1 MNVNRKGYMEM
12 GERIELVRRA
22 FAGEV
27 VERIPVMAHNFL
39 MAVREAGYTQ
49 KEFRENPDVM
59 VKAMTEATMKYNLD
73 CVLLDVDTALL
84 ASACGADVMYP
95 DDLAAV
101 AKGEQPVPL
110 AELPDKVKSVDLLA
124 SPRTRLYLEAAERL
138 AAWGN
143 ENDRFIRINTDQG
156 PFSLACIL
164 TGMDEFMMDLLDEDC
179 EEDINRLLDATYEV
193 CLKMHELCFAT
204 GAHMTSYGNSSE
216 GCSVISPAL
225 FRQFCK
231 QRETRLAAD
240 LKARGIPY
248 LCHICGDVNPILP
261 DLAETGC
268 PAYELDWK
276 TDVNRLFEIAHGKF
290 TLSGNVDPAL
300 FVTGSPE
307 DVYAAARKVCDV
319 FRGKGG
325 LVLCSGCA
333 LGPQTRSENV
343 QAFVRAA
350 YD

>member
-1 MNVNRKGYMEM
+1 M
-12 GERIELVRRA
+12 GERIDLVKRA
-22 FAGEV
+22 FAGES

-39 MAVREAGYTQ
+39 MAVREAGFTQ
-49 KEFRENPDVM
+49 KQFRESPDVM
-59 VKAMTEATMKYNLD
+59 VEVMAEATLKYDLD

-101 AKGEQPVPL
+101 AKGTQPVPL
-110 AELPDKVKSVDLLA
+110 EELPDKVKAVDLLA
-124 SPRTRLYLEAAERL
+124 SGRVRHYLESAERL
-138 AAWGN
+138 VKWGE
-143 ENDRFIRINTDQG
+143 ENDRFIRINADQG
-156 PFSLACIL
+156 AFSLACIL

-179 EEDINRLLDATYEV
+179 EEDINRLLDATYSV
-193 CLKMHELCFAT
+193 ALKMHELCAAT

-216 GCSVISPAL
+216 GCSVISPAC
-225 FRQFCK
+225 FRQFAK
-231 QRETRLAAD
+231 KRETRLAAD
-240 LKARGIPY
+240 LKSRGIPY

-261 DLAETGC
+261 DLVETGC

-276 TDVNRLFEIAHGKF
+276 TDVNRVFEVAHGKF

-300 FVTGSPE
+300 FVTGTPDE
-307 DVYAAARKVCDV
+307 VYAAARKVCDI

-333 LGPQTRSENV
+333 LGPQTKSENLR
-343 QAFVRAA
+343 ALVRAA
-350 YD
+350 RN

>member
-1 MNVNRKGYMEM
+1 M
-12 GERIELVRRA
+12 GERIDLVKRA
-22 FAGEV
+22 FAGES

-39 MAVREAGYTQ
+39 MAVREAGFTQ
-49 KEFRENPDVM
+49 KQFRESPDVM
-59 VKAMTEATMKYNLD
+59 VEVMVEATLKYDLD

-101 AKGEQPVPL
+101 AKGTQPVPL
-110 AELPDKVKSVDLLA
+110 EELPDKVKAVDLLA
-124 SPRTRLYLEAAERL
+124 SGRVRHYLEAAERL
-138 AAWGN
+138 VKWGE
-143 ENDRFIRINTDQG
+143 ENDRFIRINADQG
-156 PFSLACIL
+156 AFSLACIL

-179 EEDINRLLDATYEV
+179 EEDINRLLDATYSV
-193 CLKMHELCFAT
+193 ALKMHELCAAT

-216 GCSVISPAL
+216 GCSVISPAC
-225 FRQFCK
+225 FRQFAK
-231 QRETRLAAD
+231 KRETRLAAD
-240 LKARGIPY
+240 LKSRGIPY

-261 DLAETGC
+261 DLVETGC

-276 TDVNRLFEIAHGKF
+276 TDVNRVFEVAHGKF

-300 FVTGSPE
+300 FVTGTPDE
-307 DVYAAARKVCDV
+307 VYAAARKVCDI

-333 LGPQTRSENV
+333 LGPQTKSENLR
-343 QAFVRAA
+343 ALVRAA
-350 YD
+350 RN

>member
-1 MNVNRKGYMEM
+1 M
-12 GERIELVRRA
+12 GERIEWVKRA
-22 FAGEV
+22 FAGEA
-27 VERIPVMAHNFL
+27 VERIPVMAHNFM
-39 MAVREAGYTQ
+39 MAVREAGFTH
-49 KEFRENPDVM
+49 KEFRESPDVM
-59 VKAMTEATMKYNLD
+59 VKVMSEATLKYDLD

-101 AKGEQPVPL
+101 AKGVQPTPID
-110 AELPDKVKSVDLLA
+110 ELPDKVKDVDLLA
-124 SPRTRLYLEAAERL
+124 SGRVRHYLEAAERL
-138 AAWGN
+138 VAWGN
-143 ENDRFIRINTDQG
+143 ENDRFIRINADQG
-156 PFSLACIL
+156 AFSLACIL
-164 TGMDEFMMDLLDEDC
+164 TGMDEFMMDLLDEDY
-179 EEDINRLLDATYEV
+179 EEDINRLLDATYAV
-193 CLKMHELCFAT
+193 SLKMHELCFAT

-216 GCSVISPAL
+216 GCSVISPAC
-225 FRQFCK
+225 FRQFAK
-231 QRETRLAAD
+231 ERETRLAAD

-276 TDVNRLFEIAHGKF
+276 TDVNRVFEVAHGKF

-300 FVTGSPE
+300 FVTGSPD

-333 LGPQTRSENV
+333 LGPQTRSENRE
-343 QAFVRAA
+343 AFVRAA
-350 YD
+350 RES

>member
-1 MNVNRKGYMEM
+1 M
-12 GERIELVRRA
+12 GERIELVKRA

-39 MAVREAGYTQ
+39 MAVREAGFTQ
-49 KEFRENPDVM
+49 KEFRESPDVM
-59 VKAMTEATMKYNLD
+59 VKVMTEATMKYDLD

-101 AKGEQPVPL
+101 AKGEQPTPIE
-110 AELPDKVKSVDLLA
+110 ELPDKVKAVDLMA
-124 SPRTRLYLEAAERL
+124 SERVRHYLEAAERL
-138 AAWGN
+138 VAWGN
-143 ENDRFIRINTDQG
+143 ENDRFIRINADQVA
-156 PFSLACIL
+156 FSLACIL
-164 TGMDEFMMDLLDEDC
+164 TGMDEFMMDLLDEDY
-179 EEDINRLLDATYEV
+179 EEDINRLLDATYAV
-193 CLKMHELCFAT
+193 SLRMHELCFAT

-225 FRQFCK
+225 FRKFSK
-231 QRETRLAAD
+231 ERETRLAAD
-240 LKARGIPY
+240 LKARGIPF

-276 TDVNRLFEIAHGKF
+276 TDANRVFEVGHGKF

-300 FVTGSPE
+300 FVTGTP
-307 DVYAAARKVCDV
+307 DQVYAESRKVCDI

-333 LGPQTRSENV
+333 LGPNTKSENLE
-343 QAFVRAA
+343 AFVRASRETCT
-350 YD
+350 

>member
-1 MNVNRKGYMEM
+1 M
-12 GERIELVRRA
+12 GERIEWVKRA
-22 FAGEV
+22 FAGEA
-27 VERIPVMAHNFL
+27 VERIPVMAHNFM
-39 MAVREAGYTQ
+39 MAVREAGFTH
-49 KEFRENPDVM
+49 KEFRESPDVM
-59 VKAMTEATMKYNLD
+59 VKVMSEATLKYDLD

-101 AKGEQPVPL
+101 AKGVQPTPID
-110 AELPDKVKSVDLLA
+110 ELPDKVKDVDLLA
-124 SPRTRLYLEAAERL
+124 SGRVRHYLEAAERL
-138 AAWGN
+138 VAWGN
-143 ENDRFIRINTDQG
+143 ENDRFIRINADQG
-156 PFSLACIL
+156 AFSLACIL
-164 TGMDEFMMDLLDEDC
+164 TGMDEFMMDLLDEDY
-179 EEDINRLLDATYEV
+179 EEDINRLLDATYAV
-193 CLKMHELCFAT
+193 SLKMHELCFAT

-216 GCSVISPAL
+216 GCSVISPAC
-225 FRQFCK
+225 FRQFAK
-231 QRETRLAAD
+231 ERETRLAAD

-276 TDVNRLFEIAHGKF
+276 TDVNRVFEVAHGKF

-300 FVTGSPE
+300 FVTGSPD

-333 LGPQTRSENV
+333 LGPQTRSENLE
-343 QAFVRAA
+343 AFVRAA
-350 YD
+350 RES

>member
-1 MNVNRKGYMEM
+1 M
-12 GERIELVRRA
+12 GERIDLVKRA
-22 FAGEV
+22 FAGES

-39 MAVREAGYTQ
+39 MAVREAGFTQ
-49 KEFRENPDVM
+49 KQFRESPDVM
-59 VKAMTEATMKYNLD
+59 VEVMAEATLKYDLD

-101 AKGEQPVPL
+101 AKGTQPVPL
-110 AELPDKVKSVDLLA
+110 EELPDKVKAVDLLA
-124 SPRTRLYLEAAERL
+124 SGRVRHYLEAAERL
-138 AAWGN
+138 VKWGE
-143 ENDRFIRINTDQG
+143 ENDRFIRINADQG
-156 PFSLACIL
+156 AFSLACIL

-179 EEDINRLLDATYEV
+179 EEDINRLLDATYSV
-193 CLKMHELCFAT
+193 ALKMHELCAAT

-216 GCSVISPAL
+216 GCSVISPAC
-225 FRQFCK
+225 FRQFAK
-231 QRETRLAAD
+231 KRETRLAAD
-240 LKARGIPY
+240 LKSRGIPY

-261 DLAETGC
+261 DLVETGC

-276 TDVNRLFEIAHGKF
+276 TDVNRVFEVAHGKF

-300 FVTGSPE
+300 FVTGTPDE
-307 DVYAAARKVCDV
+307 VYAAARKVCDI

-333 LGPQTRSENV
+333 LGPQTKSENLE
-343 QAFVRAA
+343 AFVRAA
-350 YD
+350 RN

>member
-1 MNVNRKGYMEM
+1 M
-12 GERIELVRRA
+12 GERIDLVKRA
-22 FAGEV
+22 FAGEA

-39 MAVREAGYTQ
+39 MAVREAGFTQ
-49 KEFRENPDVM
+49 KQFRESPDVM
-59 VKAMTEATMKYNLD
+59 VKAMTEATLKYDLD

-101 AKGEQPVPL
+101 AKGEQPTPID
-110 AELPDKVKSVDLLA
+110 ELPDKVKAVDLLE
-124 SPRTRLYLEAAERL
+124 SERVRHYLEAAERL
-138 AAWGN
+138 VKWGE
-143 ENDRFIRINTDQG
+143 ENDRFIRINADQG
-156 PFSLACIL
+156 AFSLACIL
-164 TGMDEFMMDLLDEDC
+164 TGMDEFMMDLLDEDY
-179 EEDINRLLDATYEV
+179 EEDINRLLDATYSV
-193 CLKMHELCFAT
+193 SLRMHELCFAT

-225 FRQFCK
+225 FRQFAK
-231 QRETRLAAD
+231 ERETRLAAD

-276 TDVNRLFEIAHGKF
+276 TDANRVFEVGHGKF

-300 FVTGSPE
+300 FVTGTP
-307 DVYAAARKVCDV
+307 DQVYAEARKVCEI
-319 FRGKGG
+319 FKGKGG

-333 LGPQTRSENV
+333 LGPQTRSENLE
-343 QAFVRAA
+343 AFVRAA
-350 YD
+350 RDL

>member
-1 MNVNRKGYMEM
+1 M
-12 GERIELVRRA
+12 GERIDLVKRA
-22 FAGEV
+22 FAGES

-39 MAVREAGYTQ
+39 MAVREAGFTQ
-49 KEFRENPDVM
+49 KQFRESPDVM
-59 VKAMTEATMKYNLD
+59 VEVMAEATLKYDLD

-101 AKGEQPVPL
+101 AKGTQPVPL
-110 AELPDKVKSVDLLA
+110 EELPDKVKAVDLLA
-124 SPRTRLYLEAAERL
+124 SGRVRHYLEAAERL
-138 AAWGN
+138 VKWGE
-143 ENDRFIRINTDQG
+143 ENDRFIRINADQG
-156 PFSLACIL
+156 AFSLACIL

-179 EEDINRLLDATYEV
+179 EEDINRLLDATYSV
-193 CLKMHELCFAT
+193 ALKMHELCAAT

-216 GCSVISPAL
+216 GCSVISPAC
-225 FRQFCK
+225 FRQFAK
-231 QRETRLAAD
+231 KRETRLAAD
-240 LKARGIPY
+240 LKSRGIPY

-261 DLAETGC
+261 DLVETGC

-276 TDVNRLFEIAHGKF
+276 TDVNRVFEVAHGKF

-300 FVTGSPE
+300 FVTGTPDE
-307 DVYAAARKVCDV
+307 VYAAARKVCDI

-333 LGPQTRSENV
+333 LGPQTKSENLR
-343 QAFVRAA
+343 ALVRAA
-350 YD
+350 RN